1 MEVIYA
7 KENMILTDGE
17 IYGKILILGDDRKS
31 SEFHEITIAEY
42 EEIKAKEL
50 EEDI

>member
-1 MEVIYA
+1 MEDIYA
-7 KENMILTDGE
+7 KENMILTDGK
-17 IYGKILILGDDRKS
+17 IYGKVLTLGDDRQA